1 MGSDRARERERE
13 MGDGRWEMGDGR
25 WEMGDVTL
33 KTFHFVQGLPKHL
46 YDLSSIFQNDI
57 CLNSFSKK
65 CKY

>member
-46 YDLSSIFQNDI
+46 YDLSSIFQNV
-57 CLNSFSKK
+57 
-65 CKY
+65 